1 MEHPEGV
8 RLHALMNLKKK
19 KKPFKQLTGKSVFL
33 DETCYVLNALPWHVR
48 VAIATASILP
58 QLSD

>member
-1 MEHPEGV
+1 MEHPKGV

-19 KKPFKQLTGKSVFL
+19 KQPFKQLTGQSVFL